1 MQDELKNNQTEQKQE
16 TEEQPDAIALLVE
29 RLGAIESALGINNE
43 PSQSSLLS
51 RLNSIES
58 NLGKTEREK
67 NLPATIT
74 RSQAASLSFMRK
86 AGILLEDIGTGKV
99 QIVGD

>member
-1 MQDELKNNQTEQKQE
+1 MQNELKNNQTEQEQE
-16 TEEQPDAIALLVE
+16 TEEQPDPIQLLVE
-29 RLGAIESALGINNE
+29 RLTAIEGALGINNE

-67 NLPATIT
+67 NLPPSIT
-74 RSQAASLSFMRK
+74 KSQAADPSFLRK
-86 AGILLEDIGTGKV
+86 AGIDLKDFTSGRIRIEG
-99 QIVGD
+99 